1 MAFAASSARPSAKRI
16 TSNSLPSGTTQ
27 RYIIRRET
35 SPTTFAQVKHKRI
48 SSNAGGS
55 IMFDARSFSLIIPD
69 KEQPMRKNDG
79 WTTLDRVLYDAA
91 MLLVATIIIYSILM
105 VNWPL

>member
-1 MAFAASSARPSAKRI
+1 
-16 TSNSLPSGTTQ
+16 
-27 RYIIRRET
+27 
-35 SPTTFAQVKHKRI
+35 
-48 SSNAGGS
+48 
-55 IMFDARSFSLIIPD
+55 
-69 KEQPMRKNDG
+69 MRKNDG